1 MSLKKQIKRSGQI
14 YFETHAPD
22 VPLGKA
28 MFTSGVEA
36 FDVPP
41 APSKKKFF
49 TSRMI
54 WSFSSASVVLVGV
67 VVFALVLNTN
77 NPGAADYRGVNA
89 LNAVSFPSDA
99 AVQDLPVSTD
109 YSSAVTAFMN
119 KTAKELYTDETQSF
133 IYSPISAYFALS
145 LLLEGASGNTYDQL
159 ASVLGVS
166 DIASLRADSKA
177 LYQNLYYDVTYTSNS
192 GDKQAISKMGNAVY
206 VNQNKADAV
215 KATFLDTLASE
226 YYAEV
231 FKTDFGDE
239 SKQGIADWLNDK
251 TNDFLNVQP
260 SDIAATPDALLAL
273 FNTIYLKNSW
283 INGFDS
289 NYNFEGDFANSGA
302 DAVQTVTYMRGTS
315 TQPYIDIPG
324 QYSLTVNP
332 LYGGNKVL
340 FVLPATGVSPKSILS
355 DSDTMDAI
363 VAAST
368 SLDSATVHFRM
379 PKHSTFNKYM
389 MNDALIANGVTDV
402 FTDAS
407 DLTNIIDTGAFVSS
421 VTQNV
426 GITFEERGVE
436 AAAFT
441 EIDVVETAMPI
452 NEVNFYLDRSFIYV
466 IVSPDDIP
474 LFVGVTNAIE

>member
-28 MFTSGVEA
+28 MFTEGVEA
-36 FDVPP
+36 FDMPA

-49 TSRMI
+49 NQRMI
-54 WSFSSASVVLVGV
+54 WSFSSASVVLVGAV
-67 VVFALVLNTN
+67 VVALVLNAN
-77 NPGAADYRGVNA
+77 KPGGVDFRGLDA
-89 LNAVSFPSDA
+89 LNAVTFPSDA
-99 AVQDLPVSTD
+99 EIQDLPVSTD
-109 YSSAVTAFMN
+109 YSSSVTSFMN
-119 KTAKELYTDETQSF
+119 KTAKELYTDETKSF
-133 IYSPISAYFALS
+133 VYSPISAYFALS
-145 LLLEGASGNTYDQL
+145 LLLEGASGETYNQL
-159 ASVLGVS
+159 ASVLNVS
-166 DIASLRADSKA
+166 DLTSLHEDSKA
-177 LYQNLYYDVTYTSNS
+177 LYQNLYYDVTFSSNE

-206 VNQNKADAV
+206 VNENRADAV
-215 KATFLDTLASE
+215 KATFLNTLASE

-231 FKTDFGDE
+231 FKTDFSDE

-251 TNDFLNVQP
+251 TNDFLDVQP

-289 NYNFEGDFANSGA
+289 NFNFEGDFTSTGTN
-302 DAVQTVTYMRGTS
+302 AVQTVTYMRS
-315 TQPYIDIPG
+315 TANQTYIDVPG
-324 QYSLTVNP
+324 QYELTVNP
-332 LYGGNKVL
+332 LYGGNKVV
-340 FVLPATGVSPKSILS
+340 FVLPDTGVSPKDILS
-355 DSDTMDAI
+355 DNDAMDAI
-363 VAAST
+363 VASST
-368 SLDSATVHFRM
+368 SLESATVHFRL

-402 FTDAS
+402 FSDAS

-421 VTQNV
+421 VIQNV

-436 AAAFT
+436 AAAYT
-441 EIDVVETAMPI
+441 EVDVYETAMPV
-452 NEVNFYLDRSFIYV
+452 NEVDFYLDRSFLYV
-466 IVSPDDIP
+466 IVSPDNIP